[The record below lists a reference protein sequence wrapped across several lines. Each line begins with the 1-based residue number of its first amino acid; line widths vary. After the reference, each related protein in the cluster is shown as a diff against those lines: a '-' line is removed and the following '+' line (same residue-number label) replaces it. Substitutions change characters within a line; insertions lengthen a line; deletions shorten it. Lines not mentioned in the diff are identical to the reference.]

1 MGLILISWVG
11 PKVNGLDLG
20 IELGHIEFKQMS
32 FFFLFSFF
40 FKLGRYD
47 QIPNNNNVDNNGA

>member
-1 MGLILISWVG
+1 M
-11 PKVNGLDLG
+11 DLG
-20 IELGHIEFKQMS
+20 IEVGHIELKQMS
-32 FFFLFSFF
+32 FFFF